1 MEARDLGTRIAACKR
16 EIRTRSTD
24 GVERRFHRTTVEERA
39 KGDGWQ
45 IVGLGIVYNS
55 LSENLGGF
63 REEVAPGAAEGLL
76 DDPDIAGLFNHNPD
90 LLLGR
95 VGAGTMRLS
104 DSDKGVV
111 YDIDGSNRSYAL
123 DLRESLRL
131 KEVTRSSFAF
141 RVARGGDEW
150 EEDEESGLLV
160 RTITKFSRLFDM
172 SPVTYAAYPETDAGT
187 RDASLPINDGDRVA
201 ESHDDLTLGKLGTV
215 VKTYAD
221 PDDGAVIHDVEW
233 DDGSISEGLRGW
245 DLRRLDVP
253 PIDRERNDGDEAARQ
268 RPADGPDDD
277 EQVVD
282 ERPNLKA
289 VRERARLR
297 VGEPPLT

>member
-187 RDASLPINDGDRVA
+187 RDLPLEADEDEGD
-201 ESHDDLTLGKLGTV
+201 ED
-215 VKTYAD
+215 
-221 PDDGAVIHDVEW
+221 
-233 DDGSISEGLRGW
+233 
-245 DLRRLDVP
+245 DVP
-253 PIDRERNDGDEAARQ
+253 ADKADMSTTPPVERTDDVPAEAARPDGDEEDQ
-268 RPADGPDDD
+268 
-277 EQVVD
+277 QVVD